1 MQAPCS
7 ACHTAK
13 RMVVWD
19 RAPVLSLKRGKKM
32 KNSKY
37 SLWYCSP
44 VILLYSVFF
53 IIPTLIGFVMGFTN
67 WSSYNMWGF
76 TFNGLDNFIEIFQS
90 DLFFLILKNTFY
102 YAIVTVVLKNL
113 LGFVLAIFLDNSLRA
128 TKIYRTAFFMP
139 AIISSIVV
147 CLIFTSIY
155 NPQNGIL
162 NEMLR
167 AVGLE
172 SWTHEW
178 LFDTGTAMNSV
189 CAIEIWQWSGF
200 HMTIYLAALQSIP
213 KDYFEAASI
222 DGASSWQQLIRIKV
236 PLMMSSFSINI
247 TLSIIGGLKVFDKV
261 YATTNGGPNDATQV
275 FSMYIYKIF
284 GQGLLGLSSA
294 YNLIFTLLIIV
305 LSFFVLRVFNRKEA

>member
-1 MQAPCS
+1 M
-7 ACHTAK
+7 
-13 RMVVWD
+13 R
-19 RAPVLSLKRGKKM
+19 
-32 KNSKY
+32 NSKY

-44 VILLYSVFF
+44 VILVYSIFF

-102 YAIVTVVLKNL
+102 YAIITVILKNF
-113 LGFVLAIFLDNSLRA
+113 LGFILAIFLDNSLRA
-128 TKIYRTAFFMP
+128 TKIYRTVFFMP
-139 AIISSIVV
+139 AIISSMVV

-162 NEMLR
+162 NEALR
-167 AVGLE
+167 AIGLD

-178 LFDTGTAMNSV
+178 LFDAGTAMNSV

-222 DGASSWQQLIRIKV
+222 DGASSWQQLIRIKI

-275 FSMYIYKIF
+275 FSMYIYKTF
-284 GQGLLGLSSA
+284 SQGLLGLSSA
-294 YNLIFTLLIIV
+294 YNLIFTLLIII
-305 LSFFVLRVFNRKEA
+305 LSFFVLRVFNRKEG

>member
-1 MQAPCS
+1 
-7 ACHTAK
+7 
-13 RMVVWD
+13 
-19 RAPVLSLKRGKKM
+19 M

-67 WSSYNMWGF
+67 WSSYDMWGF
-76 TFNGLDNFIEIFQS
+76 SFNGFDNFIEIFQS

-102 YAIVTVVLKNL
+102 YAIVTVILKNL

-128 TKIYRTAFFMP
+128 TKIYRTVFFMP
-139 AIISSIVV
+139 AIISSMVV

-155 NPQNGIL
+155 NPQNGVL

-222 DGASSWQQLIRIKV
+222 DGASSWQQLIRIKI

-275 FSMYIYKIF
+275 FSMYIYKTF